1 MKRPSVIPLLLAML
15 LLASCAEQEPQPP
28 SDLIGR
34 DAFVQV
40 LADVQLIEARINHEM
55 VVDQRTDSP
64 AQRYYEELYTERKI
78 TKDQYGRT
86 YQWYAEHPERMKAV
100 YEDVL
105 TELGRRKE
113 KGE

>member
-1 MKRPSVIPLLLAML
+1 MKRPFITPLLLVIF
-15 LLASCAEQEPQPP
+15 LLASCAQQEPEPP
-28 SDLIGR
+28 ADLIGR

-55 VVDQRTDSP
+55 VVDQRIDSP
-64 AQRYYEELYTERKI
+64 AQRYYDELYTDRKI
-78 TKDQYGRT
+78 TKDHYART

-105 TELGRRKE
+105 VELGRRKE
-113 KGE
+113 IPE